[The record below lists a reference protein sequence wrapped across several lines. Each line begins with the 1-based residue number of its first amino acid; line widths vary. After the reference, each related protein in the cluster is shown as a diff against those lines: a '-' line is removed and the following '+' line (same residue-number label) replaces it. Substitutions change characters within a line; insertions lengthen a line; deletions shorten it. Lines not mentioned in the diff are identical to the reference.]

1 VVSNI
6 IVRHLIGGSQIDRS
20 FDLKRVRRA
29 VLPLLWS
36 LLSAILS
43 LVLFGWLAEEVFEGE
58 FRHFDLHIRNFVHQ
72 FANPLL
78 TKIMLGFTGLGS
90 AAALA
95 ILFGIAIACFLIMK
109 LRDPAV
115 WLLIAMAG
123 ALILIVTLKLAFH
136 RARPE
141 PFFGPIPDGYS
152 FPSGHA
158 LGSFVF
164 YGVIAGVLSSR
175 IGSQLTRILIWSTAS
190 MLITAIGLSRI
201 YLGVHYPTDV
211 IAGYTAGAV
220 WVSTLIFV
228 DRVGLQRL
236 PHRTSGSS
244 D

>member
-1 VVSNI
+1 M
-6 IVRHLIGGSQIDRS
+6 
-20 FDLKRVRRA
+20 
-29 VLPLLWS
+29 LPLLWS
-36 LLSAILS
+36 LAGAILS

-58 FRHFDLHIRNFVHQ
+58 LRQFDLHIRNFVHQ

-90 AAALA
+90 VAALC
-95 ILFGIAIACFLIMK
+95 ILFGIALACFLLVK
-109 LRDPAV
+109 LRGPAV

-136 RARPE
+136 RARPD
-141 PFFGPIPDGYS
+141 PFFGPIPNGYS

-164 YGVIAGVLSSR
+164 YGVIAGVLCSR
-175 IGSQLTRILIWSTAS
+175 IGSQLTRVLIWSTAA
-190 MLITAIGLSRI
+190 MLVTAIGLSRI

-211 IAGYTAGAV
+211 IAGYAAGAV

-228 DRVGLQRL
+228 DRVDLHRMPPL
-236 PHRTSGSS
+236 DPH
-244 D
+244 